1 MRGVLFNGKVEVS
14 DNIEVRDP
22 RPNEVTVRLDPALVR
37 RAKLAAVTRDT
48 TLQALVEQGLRQQ
61 LRAAK

>member
-1 MRGVLFNGKVEVS
+1 MATGEYTDGKVK
-14 DNIEVRDP
+14 
-22 RPNEVTVRLDPALVR
+22 VTVK

-61 LRAAK
+61 LRGTK

>member
-1 MRGVLFNGKVEVS
+1 MATGEYTDGKVK
-14 DNIEVRDP
+14 
-22 RPNEVTVRLDPALVR
+22 VTVRLDPALVK

-61 LRAAK
+61 LRGTK